1 MDEIMVHLEAVTKRY
16 KETLAVN
23 NCNLKLR
30 KGKIYGLAGK
40 NGAGKT
46 TMMRMIAG
54 LGIPTAGTI
63 TLLSNKIGTLIEAPS
78 LNGSMTAKENL
89 NFYRMLCEEKNA
101 SFSNEELLELVGL
114 ADTKRKKVKDFSL
127 GMRQRLGIA
136 AALLGRPD
144 FIMLDEPVNGLDP
157 VGVIEIR
164 NLIKMLNKKY
174 NMTIL
179 ISSHNL
185 QELYE
190 TATDYIIMDKGIVK
204 KELTQEQLDKENH
217 KSLEEYFLSVIE
229 QEEKR

>member
-1 MDEIMVHLEAVTKRY
+1 MVHLEAVTKKY

-46 TMMRMIAG
+46 TTMRMIAG
-54 LGIPTAGTI
+54 LSIPTAGTI
-63 TLLSNKIGTLIEAPS
+63 TLLSQKMGILIESPS
-78 LNGSMTAKENL
+78 LNGSMTANENL
-89 NFYRMLCEEKNA
+89 NFYRMLCKEKNDA
-101 SFSNEELLELVGL
+101 FSNEELLELVGL
-114 ADTKRKKVKDFSL
+114 TDTRRKKSKDFSL

-136 AALLGRPD
+136 IALLGKPD

-157 VGVIEIR
+157 VGVVEIR
-164 NLIKMLNKKY
+164 NLIKKLNKEY
-174 NMTIL
+174 QMTVL
-179 ISSHNL
+179 VSSHNL

-190 TATDYIIMDKGIVK
+190 TATDYIIMDKGVVK

-229 QEEKR
+229 QEEQR

>member
-1 MDEIMVHLEAVTKRY
+1 MEEIMVHLEAVTKKY

-23 NCNLKLR
+23 NCNLKLK

-54 LGIPTAGTI
+54 LSIPTSGTV
-63 TLLSNKIGTLIEAPS
+63 TLLSKKIGTLIEAPS

-89 NFYRMLCEEKNA
+89 NFYRMLCEDKNA

-114 ADTKRKKVKDFSL
+114 TDTKRKKVRDFSL

-136 AALLGRPD
+136 AALLGKPD
-144 FIMLDEPVNGLDP
+144 FLMLDEPVNGLDP

-164 NLIKMLNKKY
+164 NLIKMLNEKY
-174 NMTIL
+174 QITIL

-185 QELYE
+185 QELYQ
-190 TATDYIIMDKGIVK
+190 TATDYIIMDKGVVK

-229 QEEKR
+229 QEGTR